1 MLAPREA
8 LKQVI
13 EVTGE
18 NFAALSGKEEMDER
32 RLKMGQNRFLLWR
45 GLGEKWDWGAARV
58 VLEWEVGVEADTEN
72 KKGNKVE
79 G

>member
-1 MLAPREA
+1 
-8 LKQVI
+8 
-13 EVTGE
+13 
-18 NFAALSGKEEMDER
+18 MDER

-58 VLEWEVGVEADTEN
+58 VLEWEVGGEADAEN